1 MSVLDMSQQRKSPSD
16 YLSAQDA
23 AEYHY
28 LLRVVLR
35 RGLRAHYELPQGL
48 PHQIL
53 TLMMALNDQGERLER
68 NREARD
74 ALALSVAGVMVV
86 TVVWNLMLSF
96 Y

>member
-1 MSVLDMSQQRKSPSD
+1 MSQHRKSVSD

-23 AEYHY
+23 AEYCN

-35 RGLRAHYELPQGL
+35 RELRAHYKLPQDL
-48 PHQIL
+48 PRQIL

>member
-1 MSVLDMSQQRKSPSD
+1 MSQRCKSPSD

-23 AEYHY
+23 AEYCH

-35 RGLRAHYELPQGL
+35 RGLLAHYELPQDL
-48 PHQIL
+48 PHRIL

-86 TVVWNLMLSF
+86 TVVWNLMLF
-96 Y
+96 LY